1 MSTTRKRRRLA
12 LVATLAAAAIG
23 SAAPAAHADVDAT
36 AADCDVRL
44 ERLEAQ
50 FYDMAERRGYEAASE
65 WWQAR
70 WHAYFQSCVIH

>member
-1 MSTTRKRRRLA
+1 MSITRTRRRLA
-12 LVATLAAAAIG
+12 LVATLAFAAIG
-23 SAAPAAHADVDAT
+23 SASPAYASADAT
-36 AADCDVRL
+36 PADCDVRL

-65 WWQAR
+65 WWEAR

>member
-1 MSTTRKRRRLA
+1 MSTLRTRSKLA
-12 LVATLAAAAIG
+12 LVAVLAASAIG
-23 SAAPAAHADVDAT
+23 SASPAHAQIDAT
-36 AADCDVRL
+36 PADCDVRL

-50 FYDMAERRGYEAASE
+50 FYEMAERRGYEAASE

>member
-1 MSTTRKRRRLA
+1 MSTIRTRGKLA
-12 LVATLAAAAIG
+12 LVAVLAASAIG
-23 SAAPAAHADVDAT
+23 SAAPAHAQVGAT
-36 AADCDVRL
+36 AADCDGRL

-50 FYDMAERRGYEAASE
+50 FYEMADRRGYEAASE

>member
-1 MSTTRKRRRLA
+1 MSTFRTRSRLA
-12 LVATLAAAAIG
+12 LAGILAAAAIG
-23 SAAPAAHADVDAT
+23 SAAPASADTGTGAG
-36 AADCDVRL
+36 DCDVRL

-50 FYDMAERRGYEAASE
+50 FYEMADRRSYEAASE